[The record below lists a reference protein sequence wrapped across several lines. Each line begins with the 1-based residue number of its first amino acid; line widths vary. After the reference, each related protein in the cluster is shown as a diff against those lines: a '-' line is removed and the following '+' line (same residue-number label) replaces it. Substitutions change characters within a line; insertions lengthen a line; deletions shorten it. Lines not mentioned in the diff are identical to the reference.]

1 MANALDLG
9 LAGVDAQ
16 LGDHICGLYA
26 GTQQRDD
33 IILPFLEAGL
43 LAGDKCICVVDAT
56 EPSTIIAK
64 LADATEARQ
73 RADAKQ
79 LDVMRA
85 ADLYLRS
92 GTFSAA
98 EIISLWKAAMSEV
111 MYDNRFDV
119 VRAVETWSMQ
129 DVRPELGELFAL
141 ESEMNRFLP
150 LYPQVILCLY
160 DLEQF
165 GGDIVVNLLRTHP
178 KVLMSGMVV
187 ENPYFQGPDELLATA
202 SGLDHTETG
211 DIEGAAEWCYSVTTG
226 ST

>member
-1 MANALDLG
+1 
-9 LAGVDAQ
+9 
-16 LGDHICGLYA
+16 
-26 GTQQRDD
+26 
-33 IILPFLEAGL
+33 
-43 LAGDKCICVVDAT
+43 
-56 EPSTIIAK
+56 
-64 LADATEARQ
+64 
-73 RADAKQ
+73 
-79 LDVMRA
+79 MRA

-92 GTFSAA
+92 GTFSAV

-129 DVRPELGELFAL
+129 DVRPDLGELFAL

-178 KVLMSGMVV
+178 KVLMGGMVV
-187 ENPYFQGPDELLATA
+187 ENPYFQEPDELLAIA
-202 SGLDHTETG
+202 SGPDHTDTG
-211 DIEGAAEWCYSVTTG
+211 DIEGAAEWCYDVTTG